1 MEMQTDIFSF
11 FLFWS
16 FLLCILALLVVWPF
30 FLVPITELDTISSL
44 LYFHDICN
52 LRFCPFLVCY
62 SRFEGDEVG
71 MPKHGIDGECKD
83 IKCFFKECSPS
94 SKFHGMKL
102 DL

>member
-1 MEMQTDIFSF
+1 MHTSIISCVA
-11 FLFWS
+11 S
-16 FLLCILALLVVWPF
+16 

-52 LRFCPFLVCY
+52 LRFCPFSVCY

-83 IKCFFKECSPS
+83 IKCFFKECSAS

-102 DL
+102 DLLEWF

>member
-16 FLLCILALLVVWPF
+16 FLLCILALLVVWPLF
-30 FLVPITELDTISSL
+30 YTISSL

-52 LRFCPFLVCY
+52 LRFCPFSVCY

-71 MPKHGIDGECKD
+71 MPKHGINGECKD

>member
-1 MEMQTDIFSF
+1 MRTSIISCVA
-11 FLFWS
+11 S
-16 FLLCILALLVVWPF
+16 

-83 IKCFFKECSPS
+83 IKCFFKECSAS
-94 SKFHGMKL
+94 SKFQKEGINEENTSLHTIHIGFIVG
-102 DL
+102 